1 MEPNLRRVT
10 FRMKRRGM
18 HWSRLGAEAMVKIKQ
33 GIANNTLRDVYLA
46 AQHRSHRKQRDVNK
60 KVRIASLLRQPTR
73 DSIGAKKGSISL
85 YTARSEEHTSELQSR
100 GHLV

>member
-1 MEPNLRRVT
+1 MESNQRRVT

-46 AQHRSHRKQRDVNK
+46 AHHRSHRKQRDVNI
-60 KVRIASLLRQPTR
+60 KVRIARLLRKPTR
-73 DSIGAKKGSISL
+73 DTIGAYTCTISL
-85 YTARSEEHTSELQSR
+85 YTTHTSS
-100 GHLV
+100 LVRHITYLT